1 MLQVEPAKVTS
12 QQQVSPGGGA
22 AQISEVTIPQAV
34 PTQSYPPQYSDTPP
48 SVGTEVTAD
57 PQPNKN
63 IPLSPPPPY
72 QVPDEQSAAGAE
84 NAESV
89 SGSSLAVSASTINR
103 ALQPAMQ
110 YGDDPSSAAE
120 DEEDDDDDAHDLLSS
135 SHTLDSQGASNGA
148 HAVHGTNND
157 IKDKVS
163 EQSKHDMQTERTSEG
178 RPSGDTAISVDQGSR
193 SLNATTP
200 NRTGDQS
207 HDQSRD
213 TQQSVPVALRRKPPT
228 SNIPRDSVNHG
239 RDPLSMQSTEGAFSN
254 TSPLVANENHHNNN
268 SHVQNTTAVALSKD
282 TAPVS
287 TPVLNSSARVNANRV
302 HPHEENERRDVS
314 ADYIGNE
321 DPLEVQRIMDSLG
334 AIDGMF
340 QFEDLGSRT
349 EALRDHGD
357 SFSSFHK
364 SSQSGSS

>member
-22 AQISEVTIPQAV
+22 SEVTIPQAV
-34 PTQSYPPQYSDTPP
+34 PAQSYPPQYSDTPP
-48 SVGTEVTAD
+48 SVGSEVTAD
-57 PQPNKN
+57 PQSNKN

-72 QVPDEQSAAGAE
+72 QMPDEQSAAGGVE

-89 SGSSLAVSASTINR
+89 SGASLAVSASTINR
-103 ALQPAMQ
+103 ALQPSVQ
-110 YGDDPSSAAE
+110 YGEDPSSAAE
-120 DEEDDDDDAHDLLSS
+120 DDDDDDTQDLLSS
-135 SHTLDSQGASNGA
+135 SPTLDSQGASNGA
-148 HAVHGTNND
+148 HAEHGTGND
-157 IKDKVS
+157 I
-163 EQSKHDMQTERTSEG
+163 ERTSSSGQSEG
-178 RPSGDTAISVDQGSR
+178 RPSGDEAISVDRGNR
-193 SLNATTP
+193 SPNAFTP

-207 HDQSRD
+207 HDQSGD
-213 TQQSVPVALRRKPPT
+213 TQQSVPAALRCKPPT

-239 RDPLSMQSTEGAFSN
+239 RDPLMSQRTEGAFSN
-254 TSPLVANENHHNNN
+254 TSPLVGNENHHNNN
-268 SHVQNTTAVALSKD
+268 SHVENTTAIALSKD
-282 TAPVS
+282 AAAVS
-287 TPVLNSSARVNANRV
+287 TPVLNNSARINSNRV
-302 HPHEENERRDVS
+302 RPREENTRHDVS

-334 AIDGMF
+334 VIDGMF